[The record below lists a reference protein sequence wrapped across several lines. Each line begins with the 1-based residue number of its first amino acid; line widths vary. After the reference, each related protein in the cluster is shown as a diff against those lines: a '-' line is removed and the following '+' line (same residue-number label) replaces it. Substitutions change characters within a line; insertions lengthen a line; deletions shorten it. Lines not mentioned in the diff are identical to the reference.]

1 MNNPDNIENSEQL
14 TDKSPMGGFRGLSL
28 GGRGAF
34 RLKVITKK
42 MLADLQTPVGIYLK
56 IRDLYTNSVLL
67 ESSDYHGGENSFSYI
82 GFKPIGGISVNNFL
96 ITEQYP
102 DGSHIKTPVTDKM
115 TVADRFDTFLKSFE
129 IEDPQNQSIING
141 LLGYTSYESVQ
152 YFEDVKLSAR
162 ETTPGSMPGLHYA
175 LFKYIIAINHFNN
188 ELTILENLL
197 EDECSTIDEIEKI
210 LLSNNIATYYFKS
223 VGNEKSEMTDE
234 DFRQMVKRGKEECHK
249 GNVFQI
255 VLSRRFYQ
263 QYKGD
268 DFLLY
273 RTLRSVNP
281 SPYLYYFNFGNFRI
295 FGSSPE
301 AHLVV
306 NAKTQR
312 ASIKPIAGTFRRTS
326 NDEKDFQLA
335 EQLRND
341 RKENAEHVMLVDL
354 ARNDLSRNCSDVR
367 VDVFREVQYYSHVL
381 HLVSSVS
388 GKLNEDTKIIKL
400 FADTF
405 PAGTLSGAPKIRAM
419 QLIDQLEPHDRGP
432 YGGCIGYI
440 GFDGSFNQAITIRS
454 FVSKENTLYYQA
466 GAGITVKSDEE
477 TELQEVN
484 NKLAALKRAI
494 QVSEVGGPLNPPKG

>member
-1 MNNPDNIENSEQL
+1 MKL
-14 TDKSPMGGFRGLSL
+14 RVK
-28 GGRGAF
+28 
-34 RLKVITKK
+34 TKK
-42 MLADLQTPVGIYLK
+42 LLADLQTPVGIYLK
-56 IRDLYTNSVLL
+56 IRDLFTDSVLL
-67 ESSDYHGGENSFSYI
+67 ESSDYHGGENSYSYI

-96 ITEQYP
+96 ITENYP
-102 DGSHIKTPVTDKM
+102 DGSQLKTRVTDKM
-115 TVADRFDTFLKSFE
+115 TVADRFDAFLKSFE
-129 IEDPQNQSIING
+129 IEEDGSRAVING

-152 YFEDVKLSAR
+152 YFEDIKLSAR
-162 ETTPGSMPGLHYA
+162 QTAPGSMPGLHYA
-175 LFKYIIAINHFNN
+175 LFKYIIAVNHFNN
-188 ELTILENLL
+188 DLTIIENLL
-197 EDECSTIDEIEKI
+197 ENEGSNIPEIEKI
-210 LLSNNIATYYFKS
+210 LLGNNLANYYFS
-223 VGNEKSEMTDE
+223 PVGDEKSDLTDE
-234 DFRQMVKRGKEECHK
+234 KFRNMVTRGKEECHK

-263 QYKGD
+263 HYKGD
-268 DFLLY
+268 DFMLY

-281 SPYLYYFNFGNFRI
+281 SPYLYYFNFGDFRI

-306 NAKTQR
+306 NANTQR
-312 ASIKPIAGTFRRTS
+312 ASIKPIAGTFRRTGD
-326 NDEKDFQLA
+326 DEKDFLLA

-341 RKENAEHVMLVDL
+341 KKENAEHVMLVDL
-354 ARNDLSRNCSDVR
+354 ARNDLSRNCTDVNL
-367 VDVFREVQYYSHVL
+367 DIYREVQYYSHVL

-388 GKLNEDTKIIKL
+388 GKLNPDTKIIKL

-419 QLIDQLEPHDRGP
+419 QLIDEIEPHDRGP

-477 TELQEVN
+477 SELQEVN
-484 NKLAALKRAI
+484 NKLAALKKAI
-494 QVSEVGGPLNPPKG
+494 IAASPTPPKEGL

>member
-1 MNNPDNIENSEQL
+1 MKL
-14 TDKSPMGGFRGLSL
+14 FVK
-28 GGRGAF
+28 
-34 RLKVITKK
+34 TKK

-67 ESSDYHGGENSFSYI
+67 ESSDYHGTENSYSYI
-82 GFKPIGGISVNNFL
+82 GFSPIGGISVNNFI
-96 ITEQYP
+96 ITENYP
-102 DGSHIKTPVTDKM
+102 EGSQIKTNVIDKM
-115 TVADRFDTFLKSFE
+115 TVANRFDTFLKSFTIQE
-129 IEDPQNQSIING
+129 NGDKAIING
-141 LLGYTSYESVQ
+141 LLGYTSYESIQ
-152 YFEDVKLSAR
+152 YFEDIKLNAR
-162 ETTPGSMPGLHYA
+162 QTTPGSMPGLHYV

-188 ELTILENLL
+188 DLTIIENLL
-197 EDECSTIDEIEKI
+197 ENEESKIPEIEKI
-210 LLSNNIATYYFKS
+210 LLNNNFANYDFKA
-223 VGNEKSEMTDE
+223 VGEQQSDISDE
-234 DFRQMVKRGKEECHK
+234 DYRQMVSRGKQECQK

-263 QYKGD
+263 KFKGD
-268 DFLLY
+268 DFRLY
-273 RTLRSVNP
+273 RNLRSINP
-281 SPYLYYFNFGNFRI
+281 SPYLYYFNFGDFRI

-306 NAKTQR
+306 DAKTQR
-312 ASIKPIAGTFRRTS
+312 AHIKPIAGTFRRTGD
-326 NDEKDFQLA
+326 DEKDLALA
-335 EQLRND
+335 EKLEKD
-341 RKENAEHVMLVDL
+341 PKENAEHVMLVDL
-354 ARNDLSRNCSDVR
+354 ARNDLSRNCENVQ

-388 GKLNEDTKIIKL
+388 GKLNPETKIIKL

-419 QLIDQLEPHDRGP
+419 QLIDELEPHDRGP

-466 GAGITVKSDEE
+466 GAGIVSKSDEE

-484 NKLAALKRAI
+484 NKLAALKKAI
-494 QVSEVGGPLNPPKG
+494 DAP